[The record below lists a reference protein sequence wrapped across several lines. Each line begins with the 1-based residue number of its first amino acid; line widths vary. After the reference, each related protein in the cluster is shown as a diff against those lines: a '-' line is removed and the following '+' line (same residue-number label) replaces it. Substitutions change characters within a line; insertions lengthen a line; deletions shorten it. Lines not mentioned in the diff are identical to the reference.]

1 MKLIPTSFP
10 EHSGEDPNAK
20 FLAMVAQ
27 REAGSTA
34 GWWRRL
40 FRRGEKR
47 VGKGQ
52 GEGEGERGEGEGGSG
67 SGVEGGWESA
77 VGGGNDG
84 GKGDGVLR

>member
-1 MKLIPTSFP
+1 MNENEEDEANADFHT
-10 EHSGEDPNAK
+10 EYRGEDPNAK

-40 FRRGEKR
+40 FRKG
-47 VGKGQ
+47 GK
-52 GEGEGERGEGEGGSG
+52 GEGESG
-67 SGVEGGWESA
+67 

-84 GKGDGVLR
+84 GKGDRVVR